1 MNKKQQ
7 AQEEAK
13 DVFAAY
19 QTAVDKTFESINQS
33 VPRYHQSIANTQQE
47 IIKTLET
54 NVASTITAQKQ
65 FAAKAGVPTTLPEAG
80 LRAIQDTAEGYIK
93 MVGIGNQV
101 ALAAIDAAQQGIKTA
116 NDNVMA
122 YSDLSQ
128 TTVRSWITAFG
139 INN

>member
-19 QTAVDKTFESINQS
+19 QNAVDKTFESINQS